1 MVCITKT
8 DCRSNDAG
16 WIKVKFKIKFCNEIN
31 LMNAKIL
38 LKCKIFL
45 TYLCKFIEMKFDPK
59 K

>member
-31 LMNAKIL
+31 SMNAKIL
-38 LKCKIFL
+38 LKYFL
-45 TYLCKFIEMKFDPK
+45 HIYANLLK
-59 K
+59 